1 MMFSRHYPSYCKGL
15 LLGGCS
21 SEYPPISGRLFGGT
35 LSLAF
40 KLTPEDDL
48 WKIIPE
54 SCPKISKERLSRAIL
69 RDGVDYTKWSTCASM
84 LTESQEGTYVKCLA
98 LSKCRVL
105 IFNGENDYRKAED
118 KFMEVL
124 GDRGTLLVIKGADHY
139 LFLDEVYI
147 NELSESIFAFVNQ
160 VVEEESQL

>member
-1 MMFSRHYPSYCKGL
+1 MMFSRHYPEYCRGL

-21 SEYPPISGRLFGGT
+21 SEYSPISGRIFGGT
-35 LSLAF
+35 LTLAF
-40 KLTPEDDL
+40 KLTPEDEL

-54 SCPKISKERLSRAIL
+54 SCPRISKERLSRAIL
-69 RDGVDYTKWSTCASM
+69 RDGVDYSKWPACASM
-84 LTESQEGTYVKCLA
+84 LTEAQEGTYLKCLA

-105 IFNGENDYRKAED
+105 VFNGEKDYRKSEE
-118 KFMEVL
+118 KFMNVL

-147 NELSESIFAFVNQ
+147 NELTESIFAFVNQ
-160 VVEEESQL
+160 VVEEEAQL